1 MLEKIRKRPLLFSGL
16 IFLLLSFLFNIF
28 EILFIKSAHINDIIH
43 VFPTIFIYE
52 PIINIFNLG
61 KLNQIYFVPLAVIID
76 FFIGIVI
83 GFIFTKV
90 KYTKNNLLISLI
102 IAFFIYWFIITF
114 QWIPII

>member
-52 PIINIFNLG
+52 PIINILNIG
-61 KLNQIYFVPLAVIID
+61 KLNQIYL
-76 FFIGIVI
+76 
-83 GFIFTKV
+83 
-90 KYTKNNLLISLI
+90 
-102 IAFFIYWFIITF
+102 
-114 QWIPII
+114 